1 MSQSINIILN
11 IISLYSN
18 FNLKSSKKRKRNE
31 YYDVNP
37 RELKRIKII

>member
-1 MSQSINIILN
+1 MSRSINIILN
-11 IISLYSN
+11 IINLYSN
-18 FNLKSSKKRKRNE
+18 FNLKGSKKRKRNE

>member
-11 IISLYSN
+11 IINLYSN
-18 FNLKSSKKRKRNE
+18 FNLKGSKKRKRNE

>member
-1 MSQSINIILN
+1 MSQPINIILN
-11 IISLYSN
+11 IIHLYSN
-18 FNLKSSKKRKRNE
+18 FNLKNSKKRKRNE

>member
-1 MSQSINIILN
+1 MSQSNNRILN
-11 IISLYSN
+11 VIILYSN
-18 FNLKSSKKRKRNE
+18 FNLKKLKRKRNE